1 MSSPSAL
8 PLLVPALALPSLISI
23 SDLSYGI
30 DRQLSLLIPVHNPPQ
45 ERAKLEGCMTP
56 QSHSPI

>member
-1 MSSPSAL
+1 MSS
-8 PLLVPALALPSLISI
+8 LLCSTPTVPALAPPSLSI

-45 ERAKLEGCMTP
+45 ERVKLEGAV
-56 QSHSPI
+56 